1 MHLEHVADIALPVTV
16 LNQTN
21 LTPVSTRE
29 GWIFQAFR
37 PSTVGGGGPSVFR
50 WKRGMQV
57 AEEVGRLAN
66 CARGDIAPSWDG
78 SIYALNH
85 DAAGLHRRIAIHR
98 VVGVASPVLAT
109 AEAGPAPL
117 VDVAALVAEVQA
129 LRAQVGALE
138 VRLAN
143 AGQALLV

>member
-21 LTPVSTRE
+21 LCPVSTRE

-37 PSTVGGGGPSVFR
+37 PGSVGGGGPSVFR

-57 AEEVGRLAN
+57 AEEVGRPAN

-78 SIYALNH
+78 GIYALNH
-85 DAAGLHRRIAIHR
+85 DAAGQHRRIAIHS
-98 VVGVASPVLAT
+98 VVGAVSPFVQPVVPT
-109 AEAGPAPL
+109 PAG
-117 VDVAALVAEVQA
+117 DVAALVAQVQA
-129 LRAQVGALE
+129 LRAQVDALE
-138 VRLAN
+138 ARLAN
-143 AGQALLV
+143 AGHALLV